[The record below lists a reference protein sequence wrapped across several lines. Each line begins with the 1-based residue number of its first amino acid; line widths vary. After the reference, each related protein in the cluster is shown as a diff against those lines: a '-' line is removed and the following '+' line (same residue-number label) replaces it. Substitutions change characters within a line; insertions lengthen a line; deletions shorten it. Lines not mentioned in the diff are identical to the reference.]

1 MTNEEIIKISGE
13 VLAQTYGRLPVV
25 LVKGQGCK
33 VWDADG
39 KEYLDFV
46 AGIGVCNLG
55 HCHPKVVQAIRDQ
68 AGRLLHVSNLYHIE
82 PQVQLAKLLVE
93 HSFADRV
100 FFCNSGTE
108 ANEAAI
114 KLARKYSHDHFGPNR
129 YEIISLL
136 KSFHGRTMASLAA
149 TGQEKFH
156 KGFEPLMTGFK
167 FVPLNDLEAMEGAVT
182 DSTCAVLLEPIQ
194 AEGGVNFPAEG
205 YLEGVRKLCERKK
218 LLLIFDEVQAGM
230 GRTGKLFAYEHYGV
244 TPDIMTMAK
253 GLAGGVPDR
262 SHAGKRR
269 GGRKLHPRHA
279 CRHFR
284 GKSPFQR
291 RRRCGAAGDARGR
304 DPGKLPALLGPFPE
318 KAGGASEKASFHQ
331 RGAREGAHDRHGMQ
345 PGSEERGERV
355 PEKRVPHQ
363 LHERHDHAFRA
374 APDRHAQ
381 RDRQPDSMP
390 RRYFFRLELI
400 WKRDIFCDS
409 RTSRPR
415 KSTLFWSG
423 AWLSRNE

>member
-1 MTNEEIIKISGE
+1 MTNEEVIKISEE

-33 VWDADG
+33 VWDAEG

-55 HCHPKVVQAIRDQ
+55 HCHPKVVQAIREQ
-68 AGRLLHVSNLYHIE
+68 AGKLLHVSNLYHIE

-114 KLARKYSHDHFGPNR
+114 KLARKYSQDHFGPNR

-156 KGFEPLMTGFK
+156 KGFEPLMPGFK

-182 DSTCAVLLEPIQ
+182 DSTCAILLEPIQ

-205 YLEGVRKLCERKK
+205 YLEAVRKLCDRKK
-218 LLLIFDEVQAGM
+218 LLLIFDEVQVGM

-253 GLAGGVPDR
+253 GLAGGVPIGAMLAREEVAESFTPGTHAATFGGNPLSSAAGVAALRVTLEDGILENCQR
-262 SHAGKRR
+262 SSAHFLRR
-269 GGRKLHPRHA
+269 LGDLQKKYP
-279 CRHFR
+279 FIKEVR
-284 GKSPFQR
+284 GKGLMIGMECSR
-291 RRRCGAAGDARGR
+291 EVKSAVNECLKRGFLINCTSDTVMR
-304 DPGKLPALLGPFPE
+304 FVPPLIVTPKE
-318 KAGGASEKASFHQ
+318 I
-331 RGAREGAHDRHGMQ
+331 DRLVQ
-345 PGSEERGERV
+345 C
-355 PEKRVPHQ
+355 
-363 LHERHDHAFRA
+363 LD
-374 APDRHAQ
+374 
-381 RDRQPDSMP
+381 
-390 RRYFFRLELI
+390 
-400 WKRDIFCDS
+400 DIFS
-409 RTSRPR
+409 S
-415 KSTLFWSG
+415 WS
-423 AWLSRNE
+423 